1 MTHRPQSSP
10 GPRRLPA
17 CSALRRAL
25 LFGVAAAFL
34 PGIAAA
40 QEPRTLAR
48 ESRIYATPGGASLGL
63 ITKGSTLA
71 SRRVNGTAIELQID
85 GWIFA
90 RSVGGSSRD
99 GFDLEVTQAGG
110 QNLRASAA
118 SNARIVA
125 RLARGAL
132 LQKVEADGHGWVH
145 VRRFAWVPTSSLRPL
160 PALAAPTAQGAS
172 PPVTPAPSGHSA
184 PSAST
189 SSSAPAKP
197 LPIVTLAPSDREQ
210 MARASTLTVVPDGA
224 TAASVTPGAEV
235 QVVTRA
241 GDWTQVSVTGWVKTA
256 DLAPMPDQALVGV
269 SAAEVRA
276 NPAQYV
282 GRILE
287 WRLQLV
293 AIMVA
298 DELRPE
304 IPAGRTY
311 LLTRGPLPEAG
322 FVYVVVPPDQVA
334 RFQKLEPLKALTLRV
349 QVRAASTKYLPNPV
363 VDLLQVVAGG

>member
-1 MTHRPQSSP
+1 MTLRPQSSP

-17 CSALRRAL
+17 YPALRRAL
-25 LFGVAAAFL
+25 LIGLAATGL

-40 QEPRTLAR
+40 QEPRTLVK
-48 ESRIYATPGGASLGL
+48 ESRIYATAGGASLGL
-63 ITKGSTLA
+63 VTKGSTLA
-71 SRRVNGTAIELQID
+71 SRRVDGAAIELQLD

-90 RSVGGSSRD
+90 RSVGAAAKD
-99 GFDLEVTQAGG
+99 GFDLQVTQPGG
-110 QNLRASAA
+110 QNLRVSAA
-118 SNARIVA
+118 PGARIVA

-132 LQKVEADGHGWVH
+132 LQKVGVDGHGWVH
-145 VRRFAWVPTSSLRPL
+145 VQRYAWVPAAALRPL
-160 PALAAPTAQGAS
+160 PAPAS
-172 PPVTPAPSGHSA
+172 LPAVSVTRPAPPA
-184 PSAST
+184 PGDHP
-189 SSSAPAKP
+189 APAGPGRP
-197 LPIVTLAPSDREQ
+197 LPAVQLAPSDQEQ
-210 MARASTLTVVPDGA
+210 MARASSLTVVPGGA
-224 TAASVTPGAEV
+224 NAASMPQGTQV

-241 GDWTQVSVTGWVKTA
+241 GDWTQVSVTGWVRSS
-256 DLAPMPDQALVGV
+256 DLAPMPDQAMVGV

-282 GRILE
+282 GRALE

-293 AIMVA
+293 SIMVA

-304 IPAGRTY
+304 IPAGRSY

-322 FVYVVVPPDQVA
+322 FVYVVLPPDQVD
-334 RFQKLEPLKALTLRV
+334 RFRKLEPLKELMLRV

>member
-17 CSALRRAL
+17 CSALRHAL

-48 ESRIYATPGGASLGL
+48 ESRIHATPGGASLGL
-63 ITKGSTLA
+63 VTKGSTLA
-71 SRRVNGTAIELQID
+71 SRRVNGTTIELQLD

-90 RSVGGSSRD
+90 RSVGGTSRD
-99 GFDLEVTQAGG
+99 GFDLEVIHPGG
-110 QNLRASAA
+110 ENLRASAA
-118 SNARIVA
+118 ANARIVA

-145 VRRFAWVPTSSLRPL
+145 VRRYAWVPAASLRPL
-160 PALAAPTAQGAS
+160 PVAATVTPGSAPT
-172 PPVTPAPSGHSA
+172 
-184 PSAST
+184 
-189 SSSAPAKP
+189 SSAPTSSERPAAAAPAAPPKP
-197 LPIVTLAPSDREQ
+197 LPAVTLAPSDREQ

-224 TAASVTPGAEV
+224 AAASVTPGAEV

-241 GDWTQVSVTGWVKTA
+241 GDWTQVSVTGWVRTA

-293 AIMVA
+293 AVMVA

-304 IPAGRTY
+304 IPAGRSY

-334 RFQKLEPLKALTLRV
+334 RFQKLEPLKELTLRV

>member
-1 MTHRPQSSP
+1 M
-10 GPRRLPA
+10 
-17 CSALRRAL
+17 
-25 LFGVAAAFL
+25 
-34 PGIAAA
+34 AA
-40 QEPRTLAR
+40 QELRTLAR

-63 ITKGSTLA
+63 VTKGSTLP
-71 SRRVNGTAIELQID
+71 SRRVNGTTIELQID
-85 GWIFA
+85 GWVFA
-90 RSVGGSSRD
+90 RSVGGTSRD
-99 GFDLEVTQAGG
+99 GFDLEVTQPGG

-118 SNARIVA
+118 GNARVVA

-145 VRRFAWVPTSSLRPL
+145 VRRYAWVPSASLRPL
-160 PALAAPTAQGAS
+160 PAPATSVPPPTQGAPTPLVAAPSDGPPPSGAS
-172 PPVTPAPSGHSA
+172 SATPV
-184 PSAST
+184 
-189 SSSAPAKP
+189 PAKP
-197 LPIVTLAPSDREQ
+197 LPAVTLPPSDRAQ

-224 TAASVTPGAEV
+224 SAASVTPGAEV
-235 QVVTRA
+235 QVVTKA

-334 RFQKLEPLKALTLRV
+334 RFQKLEPLKELTLRV

-363 VDLLQVVAGG
+363 VDLLQVVVGG

>member
-1 MTHRPQSSP
+1 M
-10 GPRRLPA
+10 GLA
-17 CSALRRAL
+17 ASALP
-25 LFGVAAAFL
+25 GV
-34 PGIAAA
+34 AAA
-40 QEPRTLAR
+40 QEPRTLAQ

-63 ITKGSTLA
+63 VTKGSTLA
-71 SRRVNGTAIELQID
+71 SRRVDGAAIELELD

-90 RSVGGSSRD
+90 RSVGAAAKD
-99 GFDLEVTQAGG
+99 GFDLEVTQPGG
-110 QNLRASAA
+110 QNVRVSAA
-118 SNARIVA
+118 PTARIVA

-145 VRRFAWVPTSSLRPL
+145 VRRYAWVPAAVLRPL
-160 PALAAPTAQGAS
+160 PAAAPPAAS
-172 PPVTPAPSGHSA
+172 VAGSAPPPPPPSGDHPAPA
-184 PSAST
+184 
-189 SSSAPAKP
+189 APAGPGKP
-197 LPIVTLAPSDREQ
+197 LPVVQLAPSDHEQ
-210 MARASTLTVVPDGA
+210 TARATSLTVVPGGA
-224 TAASVTPGAEV
+224 AAASVPQGAEV

-241 GDWTQVSVTGWVKTA
+241 GDWTQVSVTGWVRTS
-256 DLAPMPDQALVGV
+256 DLTPLPDQALVGV

-282 GRILE
+282 GRVLE

-293 AIMVA
+293 SIMVA

-304 IPAGRTY
+304 IPAGRSY

-322 FVYVVVPPDQVA
+322 FVYVVLPADQVD
-334 RFQKLEPLKALTLRV
+334 RFRQLAPLKELTLRV